1 MCMVTILPAD
11 TLTVSG
17 SLRKHHTYM
26 HIKIDLS
33 NKNQCNTRK
42 TAVKVYGP
50 SGSSVTFLSPNE
62 NSHVK
67 VLNIAQHCLGV
78 V

>member
-1 MCMVTILPAD
+1 MQYI
-11 TLTVSG
+11 
-17 SLRKHHTYM
+17 
-26 HIKIDLS
+26 IKIDLS
-33 NKNQCNTRK
+33 NKNQCKTWE

-50 SGSSVTFLSPNE
+50 SGSPITFLSPNE

-67 VLNIAQHCLGV
+67 VLNIAQHCRGV